1 MKLFLAQS
9 LLIRGAK
16 QLLTLRGPSGVR
28 RGAALND
35 LAIIEDGSVL
45 IRDGMIAQVGSTR
58 RVENLK
64 EARGAAEIAVNG
76 AVVMPGFVD
85 SGIYLGYGPA
95 SDSGKGTRT
104 AEFYNDSLMLLRSCL
119 QYGTLNAQVK
129 VSAQSYDSHSDLAL
143 LRQLGRIGDQPIG
156 VTRTWRIHIPSRPT
170 PRLSDDYAATVSLLA
185 KRKLAHCIE
194 IPLAYAS
201 RDENILGAAQA
212 NSLGIHLAWS
222 GGGGTMLAGLLHR
235 LRPRSL
241 NCPTNLTSDECRIIG
256 RFSAPVVFSPGRSI
270 GEDRLSD
277 APRQLVDFGV
287 PICLSSGYSSDM
299 PVFNLQI
306 AITLAVLRLRLRAE
320 EAIAAA
326 TINAAYAAGLGHVL
340 GSLEAGKRADLLVM
354 NVPDYREIPRR
365 FGTNHVGMAIREG
378 KVVFNR
384 NGWRMSAA

>member
-1 MKLFLAQS
+1 MKLFLAQF

-85 SGIYLGYGPA
+85 PGIYLGSGPA
-95 SDSGKGTRT
+95 SDSGKRPR
-104 AEFYNDSLMLLRSCL
+104 ANEFYNDSLMLLRSCL

-129 VSAQSYDSHSDLAL
+129 VSAESYNSHSDLAL

-156 VTRTWRIHIPSRPT
+156 MTRAWRIGMPSRPT
-170 PRLSDDYAATVSLLA
+170 ARLSDDYAATVSLLA

-194 IPLAYAS
+194 IPVAYAA
-201 RDENILGAAQA
+201 RNENILGAAQA
-212 NSLGIHLAWS
+212 NRLGIHLAWS
-222 GGGGTMLAGLLHR
+222 GGGGTVLGGLVHR
-235 LRPRSL
+235 VRPRSL
-241 NCPTNLTSDECRIIG
+241 SCPTNLTSDECSTIG

-270 GEDRLSD
+270 GEDRRSD
-277 APRQLVDFGV
+277 APRRLIEFGV
-287 PICLSSGYSSDM
+287 PICLSSGYSSDL
-299 PVFNLQI
+299 PVFSLQI
-306 AITLAVLRLRLRAE
+306 AIALAVERLRLRAE
-320 EAIAAA
+320 EAITAA
-326 TINAAYAAGLGHVL
+326 TINAAYAAGLGHIL
-340 GSLEAGKRADLLVM
+340 GSIEAGKHADLLVM

-365 FGTNHVGMAIREG
+365 FGMNHVGMAIREG
-378 KVVFNR
+378 KIVFNR
-384 NGWRMSAA
+384 NGWRVSAA